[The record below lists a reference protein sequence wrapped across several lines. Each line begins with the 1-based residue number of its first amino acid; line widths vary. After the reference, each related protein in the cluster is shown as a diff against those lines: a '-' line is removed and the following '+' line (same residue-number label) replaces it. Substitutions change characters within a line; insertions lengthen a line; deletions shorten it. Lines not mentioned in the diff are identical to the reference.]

1 MNIETLLN
9 ISKWTL
15 YIGTFLV
22 AFSSIGVSYFTA
34 KLDKAK
40 DKKIDSLLNGNQ
52 RLEQGNRELSLK
64 IDVYQEDLSAKQKEI
79 DKLQFEVDRSKRGL
93 LSLWDFNGG
102 HREGSAGS
110 MKLTIGIEVN
120 VFQELT
126 RLEHEKKFDDI
137 VSVATVQIA
146 KTPDWLTPYLFRGV
160 AYTNLGELQKAANDF
175 RYVVKMSAGDPK
187 YAQAQTLL
195 NQIEQQLK

>member
-1 MNIETLLN
+1 MNIETFLS
-9 ISKWTL
+9 ISKWML

-22 AFSSIGVSYFTA
+22 AFGSIGVSYFTA
-34 KLDKAK
+34 KLDKTK
-40 DKKIDSLLNGNQ
+40 DNKIDSLLNGNQ
-52 RLEQGNRELSLK
+52 RLEQGNRELLLK
-64 IDVYQEDLSAKQKEI
+64 IDTYQEDLSTKQKEI
-79 DKLQFEVDRSKRGL
+79 DKLQFEADRSKRGL
-93 LSLWDFNGG
+93 VSLWDFNGA

-110 MKLTIGIEVN
+110 MKLTVGIEVN

-126 RLEHEKKFDDI
+126 RLEQDKKFDDI
-137 VSVATVQIA
+137 VSVATKQIA

-160 AYTNLGELQKAANDF
+160 AYSHLGELQKAANDF
-175 RYVVKMSAGDPK
+175 RYVIKMAVGDPN